1 MHKNVYNIDWKPEN
15 VEQQLPYFVI
25 TDPTP
30 SDSDFDIDEQDRFL
44 EEQATLQKEKEEE
57 KKTLARMV
65 KALVPPPVEDDA
77 LIDEEI
83 RRLREEF
90 DESYH
95 VLKRDLSKS
104 LPAALMLSGQSSP
117 NTVTTAV

>member
-1 MHKNVYNIDWKPEN
+1 M
-15 VEQQLPYFVI
+15 
-25 TDPTP
+25 
-30 SDSDFDIDEQDRFL
+30 
-44 EEQATLQKEKEEE
+44 
-57 KKTLARMV
+57 ARMV